1 MAERLQQTL
10 NILSWNATGI
20 MSSSTYLTN
29 ILAQRNIDICGISE
43 HWLYK
48 KDLMFF
54 DKLDSS
60 YKSHAVADISLN
72 FPGRRKVGKGGVAI
86 LWHKNIFKTLLHW
99 K

>member
-1 MAERLQQTL
+1 MAEHLHQNL

-20 MSSSTYLTN
+20 MSGSN

-43 HWLYK
+43 HWLYE

-54 DKLDSS
+54 NKLDGN

-86 LWHKNIFKTLLHW
+86 LWRKKT
-99 K
+99 